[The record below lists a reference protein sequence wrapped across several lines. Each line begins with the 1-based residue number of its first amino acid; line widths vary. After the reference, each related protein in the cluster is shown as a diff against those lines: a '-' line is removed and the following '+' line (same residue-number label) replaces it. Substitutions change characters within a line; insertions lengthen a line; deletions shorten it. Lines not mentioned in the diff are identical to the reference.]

1 MGWLETDKCI
11 QVFQEKKG
19 KLSSNRFGDSCYPEV
34 MATSD
39 GFPRAIVVSFVF
51 FYFLV
56 FGLSTIGNCLVL
68 SICYRAIKRN
78 ASSLKWFIVNLAIA
92 DLTFTFLSIL
102 DFIAFLWTWLGGQ
115 VTCKLQSFLIEA
127 CYTATIMTLVVISLE
142 RLKAVVDPFSTR
154 TSAPEGVYRKLAGLW
169 FVSFVGASPLLYA
182 YQAHEDSA
190 GGVSCANIAFRDLGR
205 QIYYSIHSVCFFLA
219 PLIYIIYAQRSIFV
233 TLRSSVCS
241 TQNLFPA
248 ACAKLRHRKAAKPLV
263 VLTVAFVGCWS
274 PFTITRM
281 LMYFKLIDGG
291 YIWRASQLL
300 IFANTALDPIL
311 YGIYGENLKSSLKRF
326 FTCTVS
332 QTSATV
338 GTVTEGMFMRR
349 IGNNTCSPTTP
360 RVNNDAGL
368 HLSVV

>member
-1 MGWLETDKCI
+1 MTSSLLVDLAHREKHANNSWKQSLMPQLMMIWLIDVLTRNNLWTSWLKEKTGTDVGWLETDKCI

-78 ASSLKWFIVNLAIA
+78 ASSLKWFIANLAIA
-92 DLTFTFLSIL
+92 DLTFTCLSIL

-127 CYTATIMTLVVISLE
+127 CYTASIMTLVVISLE

-182 YQAHEDSA
+182 YQAHEDRA
-190 GGVSCANIAFRDLGR
+190 GGC
-205 QIYYSIHSVCFFLA
+205 
-219 PLIYIIYAQRSIFV
+219 PAQ
-233 TLRSSVCS
+233 T
-241 TQNLFPA
+241 
-248 ACAKLRHRKAAKPLV
+248 
-263 VLTVAFVGCWS
+263 
-274 PFTITRM
+274 
-281 LMYFKLIDGG
+281 
-291 YIWRASQLL
+291 
-300 IFANTALDPIL
+300 
-311 YGIYGENLKSSLKRF
+311 
-326 FTCTVS
+326 
-332 QTSATV
+332 
-338 GTVTEGMFMRR
+338 
-349 IGNNTCSPTTP
+349 
-360 RVNNDAGL
+360 L
-368 HLSVV
+368 HLEI